1 METNH
6 EVINAWAEMIGALAW
21 PLVVLV
27 LFPFL
32 LKLLHSWVVGYGK
45 EIAFSSGKI
54 SLVVKPTEA
63 SRPPAN
69 ATPEE
74 KALRVGEV
82 QNIEASPGKALPAD
96 YFFLNHTSF
105 LRPDK
110 QEEFQKRTGIARKH
124 YDIQLIVDSYYRDAM
139 QRIEYVEYLLHRA
152 YPHPVQ
158 YRRSAK
164 DHFMLKE
171 LANGEYV
178 ALARVYLKDAKE
190 PLVLQ
195 RYISLWESGPRL
207 DNKVER

>member
-1 METNH
+1 
-6 EVINAWAEMIGALAW
+6 
-21 PLVVLV
+21 
-27 LFPFL
+27 
-32 LKLLHSWVVGYGK
+32 
-45 EIAFSSGKI
+45 
-54 SLVVKPTEA
+54 
-63 SRPPAN
+63 
-69 ATPEE
+69 
-74 KALRVGEV
+74 
-82 QNIEASPGKALPAD
+82 
-96 YFFLNHTSF
+96 
-105 LRPDK
+105 
-110 QEEFQKRTGIARKH
+110 
-124 YDIQLIVDSYYRDAM
+124 
-139 QRIEYVEYLLHRA
+139 VEYLLHRA